1 MTSDLISTK
10 MAKKE
15 GTILIVD
22 DNRAILS
29 TLDILLRPYFDR
41 VITINSPNLI
51 PTTLRENPAIDI
63 TLLDMNFSAGINTG
77 GEGLYW
83 LREIK
88 TSKPDMAVVLF
99 TAYADIELAVKA
111 IKEGANDFVQKPWDN
126 AQLIITLQNALK
138 LRRSEKRLKNIE
150 ASRADDPEMFWGKSP
165 AMQRLMELIDKV
177 APTDANILI
186 AGENGTGKDMLA
198 REIHRRST
206 RVDGLL
212 VSVDMGAITETLF
225 ESELFGHT
233 KGAFTDAKTDR
244 IGKFEAADG
253 GTLFLDEIGNLP
265 LHLQAKLLVA
275 LQSRSVTRVGA
286 NSPLG
291 VDIRLVTATS
301 RNVPEMVRSGQF
313 REDLFYRINTITV
326 ELPSLR
332 ERREDIVPL
341 SLIFMRRYAA
351 KYGKRIEG
359 IAPSAQD
366 KLTSAMWEGNIRELQ
381 HTIEKAVIMSATPEL
396 TNADFALNRFSTES
410 SEPIRTL
417 EDMERQMIAR
427 TMNECGQNLSSAA
440 AALGVTRQTLYNKIK
455 KYGI

>member
-396 TNADFALNRFSTES
+396 TNADFALNRFSAES